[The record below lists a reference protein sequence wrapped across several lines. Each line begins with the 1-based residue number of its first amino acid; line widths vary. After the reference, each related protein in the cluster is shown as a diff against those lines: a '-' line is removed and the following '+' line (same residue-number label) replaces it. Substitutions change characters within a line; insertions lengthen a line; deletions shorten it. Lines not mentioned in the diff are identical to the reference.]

1 MNISPLKIT
10 RAMEEDIA
18 ENKATK
24 LVSLQGEHF
33 SQSAVEEFDMVDR
46 WVELYDDMNAV
57 VLGDRGTVTLCRYE
71 YRDRSWEKI
80 GEPVIKLQQVPDLV
94 DAAHQVAKI
103 YYDPSIKPMEFK
115 AAIEK
120 LTEILEAAN
129 YVVKE
134 A

>member
-1 MNISPLKIT
+1 MNS
-10 RAMEEDIA
+10 EE
-18 ENKATK
+18 
-24 LVSLQGEHF
+24 
-33 SQSAVEEFDMVDR
+33 
-46 WVELYDDMNAV
+46 WVELVIDGYCEERLDKGTV
-57 VLGDRGTVTLCRYE
+57 VLCHYETRDRGF
-71 YRDRSWEKI
+71 EKI
-80 GEPVIKLQQVPDLV
+80 GVPIVELGCVPNLV
-94 DAAHQVAKI
+94 DAAYQVAKI

>member
-24 LVSLQGEHF
+24 LVSLQGELF
-33 SQSAVEEFDMVDR
+33 TQSAVEEFDMIDH
-46 WVELYDDMNAV
+46 WVELYDEMNTV